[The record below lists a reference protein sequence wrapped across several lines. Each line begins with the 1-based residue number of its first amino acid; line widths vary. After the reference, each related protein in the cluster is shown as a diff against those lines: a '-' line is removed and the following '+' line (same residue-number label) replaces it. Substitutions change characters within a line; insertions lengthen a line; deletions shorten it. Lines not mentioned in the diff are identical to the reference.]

1 MDFAENW
8 CSLLELFVSSAGLKL
23 RMQLVDT
30 VLFKSGRALGHFY
43 TNRDGAVC
51 RFSAHEITRSS
62 IYQRLASLHNLDP
75 ALNPYGYI
83 AVAHYTTGVSRLL
96 KRAELQELMSVLSG
110 PYEFGEGAAPHLA
123 AQHEGLFCL
132 QSYLVPGRDMR
143 YIASYDLSEGPLC
156 TVLGRRYSARYTH
169 ALDDPTAAQPLEAFG
184 DHDDPAAAF
193 GSRPPSS
200 AAMARPT
207 SAIDGRPQ
215 SAAAGGDGARLDH
228 HDSPPNGAAVPR
240 TSLTAEELL
249 VESQLVAM
257 GLLEPRRAAAA
268 GGGVKDGRGAS
279 TGSGGSYGGA
289 GEEEGEE
296 EGAREEAGAGKEEG
310 EEGHGAPDGVRSSL
324 PAPKRVKDD
333 VAKILQ
339 AISSF
344 VERAHGQRIV
354 GLVSEFVVAAGPG
367 APAGMGGG
375 LVLTAVHA
383 VQLDPRASRG
393 RLGTFTERWGDYLE
407 GLAPAPAPQAP
418 ARRNQAPS
426 VLRGSDSSLVM
437 TDRATGLL
445 LRTAPGP
452 AAAAVAAQVSPYNGA
467 SMGTSGALSPYDR
480 LSVNAPPSPSGS
492 LFSPSGA
499 ARGGGGGGGAVV
511 LAASPRVPGGGGG
524 GGGAPPSSPGGAL
537 TRIYSA
543 SPSAAHHRAVAAVG
557 GDYSGRPGS
566 APAAVVKVGRH
577 VANSAHASAAN
588 GHYSLRN
595 AMSAARP
602 GAGGNPT
609 GTPGGPES
617 YNLWLNR
624 DGGPGDS
631 MSARL
636 ALEVEA
642 LRERLQRQTDIAVRA
657 EVALQQLAV
666 SSAREAFELRT
677 QIEELRIEVGRLG
690 EAKRNLGSEYERLRT
705 ERLGL
710 QAGRSE
716 LGTEV
721 EKLREQLAAERET
734 LSRSVRDAGA
744 REESLEA
751 ALRAAREEREEALGQ
766 VGGLRRRL
774 EEEGEV
780 VEALRGQLYDYK
792 QLTAQLQAQVRRGR
806 NNKQML
812 QSLGGLPPSI
822 PSVAN
827 LVATGGGAG
836 GGGGGGAGGV
846 RASNTK
852 EGGDD
857 SDGETD
863 LVGSAAMA
871 GGGGGGDQAPGTPAS
886 GGGAGHKAN
895 NSSGGVSAARA
906 GPRGKAGASRL
917 ATVTSINNSTGPNP
931 FRDEMSAAIA
941 GLANPYRASTA
952 AGVDLRSAA
961 AVSAT
966 NIAPRAA
973 AAGGAGAFGKS
984 QPSSAAVEL
993 SVGAF
998 SSLLGGV
1005 RRRRLG
1011 ADTAPLTIDRVSSNR
1026 DLAGTAAA
1034 AAAGG
1039 GAFPPVSP
1047 TGSTGA
1053 TTFDKD
1059 GAGKSGGGAAAGRP
1073 SSSTGGAA
1081 TSVTAPALG
1090 ARKPNYEALVAHD
1103 LFLMSWTREALTARM
1118 LECHGSAIKLV
1129 AEEETT
1135 LAEIFNFY
1143 AQLGQV
1149 VWLDNRLSMNERQF
1163 IKLACETGVLEAS
1176 AEDTREVFRKVSDKT
1191 EFNSEA
1197 SANHP
1202 FPFIYFEQFPE
1213 AVMRLAALRYEWRP
1227 PENLEDAEEEL
1238 YFASP
1243 PFMPPTTS
1251 RADDAADT
1259 PPRPPET
1266 TLLQIIKTYIRE
1278 DLLPKARRFKT
1289 AGSARARMKSGRRT
1303 APQGLWV
1310 SSKSTTAGV

>member
-23 RMQLVDT
+23 RMQMVDT
-30 VLFKSGRALGHFY
+30 VLFKSGRALGHFW

-83 AVAHYTTGVSRLL
+83 AVAHYSTGVSRLL

-110 PYEFGEGAAPHLA
+110 PYEFGEPPAHVAAA
-123 AQHEGLFCL
+123 HEGLFCL
-132 QSYLVPGRDMR
+132 QSYAVPAADRR

-169 ALDDPTAAQPLEAFG
+169 ALDDPAPSMPLEALS
-184 DHDDPAAAF
+184 DPDEPAF
-193 GSRPPSS
+193 SSRPLSS
-200 AAMARPT
+200 MAMGRPT
-207 SAIDGRPQ
+207 SAIDGRPL
-215 SAAAGGDGARLDH
+215 SAAGGGGGSNGHGD
-228 HDSPPNGAAVPR
+228 PNGGAAVPR
-240 TSLTAEELL
+240 SSLTAEELL

-257 GLLEPRRAAAA
+257 GLLEPRRAA
-268 GGGVKDGRGAS
+268 KDGRGVGAGGYGRA
-279 TGSGGSYGGA
+279 GSGGGI
-289 GEEEGEE
+289 EEGEE
-296 EGAREEAGAGKEEG
+296 EGGEEGGEGGEEG
-310 EEGHGAPDGVRSSL
+310 EEEGGAPDGVRSSL

-354 GLVSEFVVAAGPG
+354 GLVAEFVVAAGPG
-367 APAGMGGG
+367 APAGLGGG

-426 VLRGSDSSLVM
+426 VLRGGDASLVM
-437 TDRATGLL
+437 TDRNTGLL
-445 LRTAPGP
+445 MRTAPP
-452 AAAAVAAQVSPYNGA
+452 AASASAGVSPYNGA
-467 SMGTSGALSPYDR
+467 SLGSGGALSPYDR
-480 LSVNAPPSPSGS
+480 LSINAPPSPSGS
-492 LFSPSGA
+492 LFSPAGA
-499 ARGGGGGGGAVV
+499 GRGGGGGAAL
-511 LAASPRVPGGGGG
+511 LAASPRLPGGSA
-524 GGGAPPSSPGGAL
+524 GAPPSSPGGAL

-543 SPSAAHHRAVAAVG
+543 SPSAAHHRAVAAA

-577 VANSAHASAAN
+577 VANSAHASPAN
-588 GHYSLRN
+588 GHYTLRN

-602 GAGGNPT
+602 GGGGNPT

-624 DGGPGDS
+624 DGGPTDS

-657 EVALQQLAV
+657 EVALQQLAL
-666 SSAREAFELRT
+666 SSAREAGELRT
-677 QIEELRIEVGRLG
+677 QVEELRIEVGRLG

-721 EKLREQLAAERET
+721 EKLREQVAAERET
-734 LSRSVRDAGA
+734 LSRAVRDAGS
-744 REESLEA
+744 REEALEA
-751 ALRAAREEREEALGQ
+751 QLRAAREEREEALGQ
-766 VGGLRRRL
+766 LGGLRRRL

-812 QSLGGLPPSI
+812 QSLGGLPSTM

-827 LVATGGGAG
+827 MAATLPPGGVAALAGLGGGGGARGSTTKEVADDSDAETDMAGPAPG
-836 GGGGGGAGGV
+836 GGGGGGDHA
-846 RASNTK
+846 
-852 EGGDD
+852 
-857 SDGETD
+857 
-863 LVGSAAMA
+863 
-871 GGGGGGDQAPGTPAS
+871 PAS
-886 GGGAGHKAN
+886 GGGAHKATI
-895 NSSGGVSAARA
+895 SGSGVSARA
-906 GPRGKAGASRL
+906 GAHAKAAS
-917 ATVTSINNSTGPNP
+917 THVVTRPTTAASGSSGPSP
-931 FRDEMSAAIA
+931 FRDELNAASA

-952 AGVDLRSAA
+952 AGVDLRGAA

-966 NIAPRAA
+966 TTTIGPRATGGAAGKSTAPGGAA
-973 AAGGAGAFGKS
+973 AAPPAAVSMAELSAGAF
-984 QPSSAAVEL
+984 SA
-993 SVGAF
+993 
-998 SSLLGGV
+998 LLGDV

-1011 ADTAPLTIDRVSSNR
+1011 GDATPLTIDRVASSR
-1026 DLAGTAAA
+1026 DLAGG
-1034 AAAGG
+1034 AAGG
-1039 GAFPPVSP
+1039 GGGGGGIPPASP
-1047 TGSTGA
+1047 TGSVGA
-1053 TTFDKD
+1053 VVTFDKD
-1059 GAGKSGGGAAAGRP
+1059 ASGGGAAGGGVAK
-1073 SSSTGGAA
+1073 GGAGGA
-1081 TSVTAPALG
+1081 GSSAPALG
-1090 ARKPNYEALVAHD
+1090 ARKPNYDALVAHD
-1103 LFLMSWTREALTARM
+1103 LFLLSWTREALTARM
-1118 LECHGSAIKLV
+1118 LECHGGAVKLV
-1129 AEEETT
+1129 AEQETT

-1149 VWLDNRLSMNERQF
+1149 IWLDNRLTMNERQF

-1191 EFNSEA
+1191 EFGSEE

-1213 AVMRLAALRYEWRP
+1213 AVLRLAALRYEWRP

-1243 PFMPPTTS
+1243 PFMPPNPS
-1251 RADDAADT
+1251 RSDDAADA

-1266 TLLQIIKTYIRE
+1266 TLLQIIRTYIRE
-1278 DLLPKARRFKT
+1278 DLLPRARRFKT
-1289 AGSARARMKSGRRT
+1289 AGSARARIKSAKRT

-1310 SSKSTTAGV
+1310 SGKSTTAGI